1 MGIRTFLSRTA
12 SGVALSPVP
21 AFEAAASTVRV
32 PVTFTSALRHA
43 TADLRQRLS
52 PHRRWPTGST
62 DTGAPAAATV
72 LPGADDLPAAPALV
86 GTDALAVLT
95 ALADADALTGFAGT
109 DVPSALNGLTDTDA
123 LAALTGLSGAGALAA
138 LTGLSDRDA
147 LAALTGLSDR
157 DALAALTGLTDRDA
171 LAALTGLTGRDALAA
186 LTGLSGADAL
196 AALVGVIGADDTLT
210 VAGLSGVSGTVP
222 AGTRPPCA
230 PKTPGKPSRPWARVA
245 RDYLTL
251 VLTLLPRPRPA
262 HTTITVYIT
271 TDSTL
276 SERPD
281 GSAASRRQGQDR
293 WGPEP
298 DAAP

>member
-95 ALADADALTGFAGT
+95 ALADADALTGLTST
-109 DVPSALNGLTDTDA
+109 DALSALNGLSDTDA

-138 LTGLSDRDA
+138 LTGL
-147 LAALTGLSDR
+147 
-157 DALAALTGLTDRDA
+157 TD
-171 LAALTGLTGRDALAA
+171 RDALAA

-222 AGTRPPCA
+222 AGARPPCA
-230 PKTPGKPSRPWARVA
+230 PKTPGKPSRPWARAA

-251 VLTLLPRPRPA
+251 VLTLLPRPRLA
-262 HTTITVYIT
+262 HHTTITVYIT

-276 SERPD
+276 SERPG

>member
-12 SGVALSPVP
+12 SGGAPPPVP

-32 PVTFTSALRHA
+32 PVTFAFTSALRLA
-43 TADLRQRLS
+43 TAELRQRLS
-52 PHRRWPTGST
+52 PHRRRPTGST
-62 DTGAPAAATV
+62 DTGALTAATV

-86 GTDALAVLT
+86 GTDGLAALT
-95 ALADADALTGFAGT
+95 ALADADALTGLTGT
-109 DVPSALNGLTDTDA
+109 DVLSALNGLTDTDA
-123 LAALTGLSGAGALAA
+123 LAALTGLSGA
-138 LTGLSDRDA
+138 
-147 LAALTGLSDR
+147 

-171 LAALTGLTGRDALAA
+171 LAALTGLTDRDALAA

-196 AALVGVIGADDTLT
+196 AALVGVIGADNTLT
-210 VAGLSGVSGTVP
+210 VAGPSGVTGTVP
-222 AGTRPPCA
+222 AGARPPCA

-276 SERPD
+276 SGRPG

>member
-12 SGVALSPVP
+12 SGTASGVASSPVP

-43 TADLRQRLS
+43 TTDLRQRLS
-52 PHRRWPTGST
+52 HGRRWLSGSAG
-62 DTGAPAAATV
+62 TGALPAATV
-72 LPGADDLPAAPALV
+72 LAVADDLPAAPVLV
-86 GTDALAVLT
+86 G
-95 ALADADALTGFAGT
+95 
-109 DVPSALNGLTDTDA
+109 PDA
-123 LAALTGLSGAGALAA
+123 LAALTALAA
-138 LTGLSDRDA
+138 TD
-147 LAALTGLSDR
+147 
-157 DALAALTGLTDRDA
+157 AALTGLTSADALSALTGLTDMDA
-171 LAALTGLTGRDALAA
+171 LAALTGLTGTEALAA
-186 LTGLSGADAL
+186 L
-196 AALVGVIGADDTLT
+196 AAVT
-210 VAGLSGVSGTVP
+210 GTVSTE
-222 AGTRPPCA
+222 TRPPCTPKA
-230 PKTPGKPSRPWARVA
+230 PGRPSRPWTRLA

-276 SERPD
+276 SERPG
-281 GSAASRRQGQDR
+281 GSAPSRRQGHDR